1 YFYSVFKK
9 EYDTTPKEYRDRYSE
24 VLI

>member
-1 YFYSVFKK
+1 YFYSVFRK
-9 EYDTTPKEYRDRYSE
+9 EYDTTPKEYRDRHSE